1 MIKAME
7 ILQNK
12 VLIAVSIAWL
22 IAQVSKPF
30 LQYLRDREWNWSWF
44 FSAGGMPSTHSAI
57 IVAATTALGML
68 EGVASPEFAFGV
80 AVSMVVLYDA
90 AGVRRQA
97 GEHARIINAI
107 IEDLAHGHPLKEE
120 NLKELL
126 GHTPGEVAIGVL
138 VGLVVAV
145 GVVTLMGR

>member
-1 MIKAME
+1 MTA

-12 VLIAVSIAWL
+12 VLMCVLVAWA
-22 IAQVSKPF
+22 IAQFSKPF
-30 LQYLRDREWNWSWF
+30 VQYLRTREWGWSWF

-57 IVAATTALGML
+57 IVAATTAVGIAV
-68 EGVASPEFAFGV
+68 GFASPEFAFCV

-97 GEHARIINAI
+97 GEHARVINAI
-107 IEDLAHGHPLKEE
+107 IDDLAHGHPLKEE

-126 GHTPGEVAIGVL
+126 GHTPGEVAVGFL
-138 VGLVVAV
+138 VGLAVA
-145 GVVTLMGR
+145 LMMMS

>member
-1 MIKAME
+1 MINDMA
-7 ILQNK
+7 IFQNT

-30 LQYLRDREWNWSWF
+30 LQYLREREWNWSWF

-68 EGVASPEFAFGV
+68 QGIATPEFAFCV

-97 GEHARIINAI
+97 GEHARVINAI

-145 GVVTLMGR
+145 VVVTMMGK